1 MFHHFGTAGRGQV
14 NIAAPYLLPHSQRV
28 KVKGVEFDE
37 EFVAELISKYFISRD
52 LSNEPRLSDALQI
65 YISESTAGD
74 GRKFRGDALNSFR
87 KFVNLIGDLHLS
99 ELRHIHICQFRD
111 YLFETGLT
119 PVSVRKQ
126 TAIMSAMLNIAFRHL
141 DIDRLSPFRG
151 LKIPGEA
158 EHKRPM
164 RIVTHELLV
173 EIKQRL
179 LCRIKPYKLIG
190 LIQLNTGMRLSEPVF
205 ARLDDLDLNHPIP
218 HLWIRRNELSNR
230 KTKSSIRAV
239 PLVGAS
245 LYAAQRLFELAKGE
259 GSEWLVPQYAHYH
272 GSNSCCAILNKHL
285 IDLDFRSHMFR
296 HALIDRMKACNDIPT
311 RLAESITGHF
321 SGGSEFNNY
330 GTVGYTLE
338 QKLEV
343 LKRIEI

>member
-1 MFHHFGTAGRGQV
+1 MSKSGELV
-14 NIAAPYLLPHSQRV
+14 NIAPPYLLPLKQRV
-28 KVKGVEFDE
+28 KVKGIEFE
-37 EFVAELISKYFISRD
+37 EDFVAELISKYFSNRNP
-52 LSNEPRLSDALQI
+52 SNEARLSDALQI

-99 ELRHIHICQFRD
+99 ELRHIHICRFRD

-119 PVSVRKQ
+119 PVTVRKQ

-151 LKIPGEA
+151 LHIPGEN
-158 EHKRPM
+158 EHKRSM
-164 RIVTHELLV
+164 RTVTRDLLLEV
-173 EIKQRL
+173 KQRL
-179 LCRIKPYKLIG
+179 LTRVKPYKLIG

-205 ARLDDLDLNHPIP
+205 ARLDDLVLDHSIP
-218 HLWIRRNELSNR
+218 HLWVRRNELSNR
-230 KTKSSIRAV
+230 KNKSSIRAV
-239 PLVGAS
+239 PLVGTS
-245 LYAAQRLFELAKGE
+245 LYAATRLFEFARGE

-272 GSNSCCAILNKHL
+272 GSNSCSAILNKHL
-285 IDLDFRSHMFR
+285 KDLDFRSHMFR

-311 RLAESITGHF
+311 RLAESITGHY

-343 LKRIEI
+343 LKRISI

>member
-1 MFHHFGTAGRGQV
+1 MSKSGELA
-14 NIAAPYLLPHSQRV
+14 NIAPPYLLPLTQRV
-28 KVKGVEFDE
+28 KVKGIEFEE
-37 EFVAELISKYFISRD
+37 EFVAELISKYFSNRD
-52 LSNEPRLSDALQI
+52 PSKEPRLSDALQI

-87 KFVNLIGDLHLS
+87 KFVYLIGDRHLS

-119 PVSVRKQ
+119 PVTVRKQ

-151 LKIPGEA
+151 LKIPGEN

-164 RIVTHELLV
+164 RAVTNELLV
-173 EIKQRL
+173 EVKQRL
-179 LCRIKPYKLIG
+179 LYRTKPYKLIG
-190 LIQLNTGMRLSEPVF
+190 LIQLNTGMRLSEPTF
-205 ARLDDLDLNHPIP
+205 ARLDDLVLDHPIP
-218 HLWIRRNELSNR
+218 HLWVRRNELSSR
-230 KTKSSIRAV
+230 KNKSSIRAV
-239 PLVGAS
+239 PLVGTS
-245 LYAAQRLFELAKGE
+245 LYAAQRLFDFAQGE
-259 GSEWLVPQYAHYH
+259 GSEWLVPEYAHYH
-272 GSNSCCAILNKHL
+272 GSNSCSAILNKHL
-285 IDLDFRSHMFR
+285 KDLDFRSHMFR

-311 RLAESITGHF
+311 RLAESITGHS

-343 LKRIEI
+343 LKRIAI

>member
-1 MFHHFGTAGRGQV
+1 
-14 NIAAPYLLPHSQRV
+14 V
-28 KVKGVEFDE
+28 KVKGIEFE
-37 EFVAELISKYFISRD
+37 EDFVAELISKYFSNRD
-52 LSNEPRLSDALQI
+52 PSNEPRLSDALEI

-99 ELRHIHICQFRD
+99 ELRHIHICRFRD

-119 PVSVRKQ
+119 PVTVRKQ

-151 LKIPGEA
+151 LHIPGEN
-158 EHKRPM
+158 EHKRSM
-164 RIVTHELLV
+164 RTVTRDLLLEV
-173 EIKQRL
+173 KQRL
-179 LCRIKPYKLIG
+179 LTRVKPYKLIG

-205 ARLDDLDLNHPIP
+205 ARLDDLVLDHPIP

-230 KTKSSIRAV
+230 KNKSSIRAV
-239 PLVGAS
+239 PLVGTS
-245 LYAAQRLFELAKGE
+245 LYAAQRLFDFAQGE
-259 GSEWLVPQYAHYH
+259 GTEWLVPEYAHYH
-272 GSNSCCAILNKHL
+272 GSNSCSAILNKHL
-285 IDLDFRSHMFR
+285 KDLDFRSHMFR

-311 RLAESITGHF
+311 RLAESITGHS

-343 LKRIEI
+343 LKRIAI

>member
-1 MFHHFGTAGRGQV
+1 MSKSGELV
-14 NIAAPYLLPHSQRV
+14 NIAPPYLLPLKQRV
-28 KVKGVEFDE
+28 KVKGIEFE
-37 EFVAELISKYFISRD
+37 EDFVAELISKYFSNRKP
-52 LSNEPRLSDALQI
+52 SNEARLSDALQI

-99 ELRHIHICQFRD
+99 ELRHIHICRFRD

-119 PVSVRKQ
+119 PVTVRKQ

-151 LKIPGEA
+151 LHIPGEN
-158 EHKRPM
+158 EHKRSM
-164 RIVTHELLV
+164 RTVTRDLLLEV
-173 EIKQRL
+173 KQRL
-179 LCRIKPYKLIG
+179 LTRVKPYKLIG

-205 ARLDDLDLNHPIP
+205 ARLDDLVLDHSIP
-218 HLWIRRNELSNR
+218 HLWVRRNELSNR
-230 KTKSSIRAV
+230 KNKSSIRAV
-239 PLVGAS
+239 PLVGTS
-245 LYAAQRLFELAKGE
+245 LYAATRLFEFARGE

-272 GSNSCCAILNKHL
+272 GSNSCSAILNKHL
-285 IDLDFRSHMFR
+285 KDLDFRSHMFR

-311 RLAESITGHF
+311 RLAESITGHY

-343 LKRIEI
+343 LKRISI

>member
-1 MFHHFGTAGRGQV
+1 MSKSGELA
-14 NIAAPYLLPHSQRV
+14 NIAPPYLLPLTQRV
-28 KVKGVEFDE
+28 KVKGVEFEE
-37 EFVAELISKYFISRD
+37 EFVAELISKYFSNRD
-52 LSNEPRLSDALQI
+52 PSNEPRLSDALEI

-87 KFVNLIGDLHLS
+87 KFVNLIGDWHLS

-119 PVSVRKQ
+119 PVTVRKQ

-151 LKIPGEA
+151 LKIPGEN

-164 RIVTHELLV
+164 RAVTNELLV
-173 EIKQRL
+173 EVKQRL
-179 LCRIKPYKLIG
+179 LTRVKPYKLIG

-205 ARLDDLDLNHPIP
+205 ARLEDLVLDHPIP

-230 KTKSSIRAV
+230 KNKSSIRAV
-239 PLVGAS
+239 PLVGTS
-245 LYAAQRLFELAKGE
+245 LYAAQRLFDFAQGE
-259 GSEWLVPQYAHYH
+259 GSEWLVPEYAHYH
-272 GSNSCCAILNKHL
+272 GSNSCSAILNKHL
-285 IDLDFRSHMFR
+285 KDLDFRSHMFR

-311 RLAESITGHF
+311 RLAESITGHC

-343 LKRIEI
+343 LKRIAI

>member
-1 MFHHFGTAGRGQV
+1 MSKSGELA
-14 NIAAPYLLPHSQRV
+14 NIAPPYIPPLTQRV
-28 KVKGVEFDE
+28 KVKGIDFE
-37 EFVAELISKYFISRD
+37 EDFVAELISKYFSNRD
-52 LSNEPRLSDALQI
+52 PSNEPRLSDALEI

-87 KFVNLIGDLHLS
+87 KFVNLIGDRHLS

-119 PVSVRKQ
+119 PVTVRKQ

-151 LKIPGEA
+151 LKIPSEN

-164 RIVTHELLV
+164 RAVTHELLV

-179 LCRIKPYKLIG
+179 LYRIKPYKLIG

-205 ARLDDLDLNHPIP
+205 ARLEDLVLDHPIP

-230 KTKSSIRAV
+230 KNKSSIPAV
-239 PLVGAS
+239 PLVGTS
-245 LYAAQRLFELAKGE
+245 LYAAQRLFDFAQGE
-259 GSEWLVPQYAHYH
+259 GSEWLVPEYA
-272 GSNSCCAILNKHL
+272 LNQS
-285 IDLDFRSHMFR
+285 FW
-296 HALIDRMKACNDIPT
+296 N
-311 RLAESITGHF
+311 
-321 SGGSEFNNY
+321 
-330 GTVGYTLE
+330 
-338 QKLEV
+338 
-343 LKRIEI
+343 

>member
-1 MFHHFGTAGRGQV
+1 MSKSGELA
-14 NIAAPYLLPHSQRV
+14 NIAPPYLLPLTQRV
-28 KVKGVEFDE
+28 KVKGIEFE
-37 EFVAELISKYFISRD
+37 EDFVAELISKYFSNRD
-52 LSNEPRLSDALQI
+52 PSNEPRLSDALEI

-87 KFVNLIGDLHLS
+87 KFVNLIGDRHLS

-119 PVSVRKQ
+119 PVTVRKQ

-151 LKIPGEA
+151 LKIPGEN

-164 RIVTHELLV
+164 RAVTNELLV
-173 EIKQRL
+173 EVKQRL
-179 LCRIKPYKLIG
+179 LTRVKPYKLIG
-190 LIQLNTGMRLSEPVF
+190 LIQLNTGMRLSEPTF
-205 ARLDDLDLNHPIP
+205 ARLDDLVLDHPIP
-218 HLWIRRNELSNR
+218 HLWVRRNELSNR

-239 PLVGAS
+239 PLLGSS
-245 LYAAQRLFELAKGE
+245 LYAATRLFEYAKGE
-259 GSEWLVPQYAHYH
+259 GSEWLVPDYAHYH
-272 GSNSCCAILNKHL
+272 GSNSCSAILNKHL
-285 IDLDFRSHMFR
+285 KDLDFRSHMFR

-311 RLAESITGHF
+311 RLAESITGHY

>member
-1 MFHHFGTAGRGQV
+1 
-14 NIAAPYLLPHSQRV
+14 V
-28 KVKGVEFDE
+28 KVKGIEFE
-37 EFVAELISKYFISRD
+37 EDFVAELISKYFSNRNP
-52 LSNEPRLSDALQI
+52 SNEARLSDALQI

-99 ELRHIHICQFRD
+99 ELRHIHICRFRD

-119 PVSVRKQ
+119 PVTVRKQ

-151 LKIPGEA
+151 LHIPGEN
-158 EHKRPM
+158 EHKRSM
-164 RIVTHELLV
+164 RTVTRDLLLEV
-173 EIKQRL
+173 KQRL
-179 LCRIKPYKLIG
+179 LTRVKPYKLIG

-205 ARLDDLDLNHPIP
+205 ARLDDLVLDHSIP
-218 HLWIRRNELSNR
+218 HLWVRRNELSNR
-230 KTKSSIRAV
+230 KNKSSIRAV
-239 PLVGAS
+239 PLVGTS
-245 LYAAQRLFELAKGE
+245 LYAATRLFEFARGE

-272 GSNSCCAILNKHL
+272 GSNSCSAILNKHL
-285 IDLDFRSHMFR
+285 KDLDFRSHMFR

-311 RLAESITGHF
+311 RLAESITGHY

-338 QKLEV
+338 QKVEV
-343 LKRIEI
+343 LKRIAI

>member
-1 MFHHFGTAGRGQV
+1 
-14 NIAAPYLLPHSQRV
+14 V
-28 KVKGVEFDE
+28 KVKGIEFE
-37 EFVAELISKYFISRD
+37 EDFVAELISKYFSNRNP
-52 LSNEPRLSDALQI
+52 SNEARLSDALQI

-99 ELRHIHICQFRD
+99 ELRHIHICRFRD

-119 PVSVRKQ
+119 PVTVRKQ

-151 LKIPGEA
+151 LHIPGEN
-158 EHKRPM
+158 EHKRSM
-164 RIVTHELLV
+164 RTVTRDLLLEV
-173 EIKQRL
+173 KQRL
-179 LCRIKPYKLIG
+179 LTRVKPYKLIG

-205 ARLDDLDLNHPIP
+205 ARLDDLVLDHPIP

-230 KTKSSIRAV
+230 KNKSSIRAV
-239 PLVGAS
+239 PLVGTS
-245 LYAAQRLFELAKGE
+245 LYAAQRLFDFAQGE
-259 GSEWLVPQYAHYH
+259 GTEWLVPEYAHYH
-272 GSNSCCAILNKHL
+272 GSNSCSAILNKHL
-285 IDLDFRSHMFR
+285 KDLDFRSHMFR

-311 RLAESITGHF
+311 RLAESITGHS

-343 LKRIEI
+343 LKRIAI